1 MNPLPLL
8 YNRLLALLLTSLLL
22 AGCTESAPP
31 LALGTLERDRI
42 TLSATAAEIIV
53 SQPVVEGSLVAV
65 GDLLVQLD
73 TTLQQ
78 SVVAGL
84 EAEVAQQQARLA
96 ELQSGAR
103 TEELAAA
110 SARVDT
116 ARAVLQE
123 SERDLARSS
132 TLVAQG
138 VGIQAEMETLESR
151 RASNAARLRDAEAQ
165 LQLLQAGT
173 RSEALL
179 QAEAQ
184 VATTSARL
192 VTARQQLA
200 NLAIVATRAGTLD
213 SLPWQTGER
222 VAVGQPLAILL
233 AEGAPYARVYL
244 PEASRAILATG
255 ANLVV
260 HVDGFAQPYTGTIR
274 WIAQEPAFTP
284 YYALNSTERSRLVWL
299 AEVQLPASAADL
311 PAGLPAQVELP

>member
-1 MNPLPLL
+1 MNPLPFL
-8 YNRLLALLLTSLLL
+8 YHRTLPLLLACLLL
-22 AGCTESAPP
+22 AGCSEPAPP

-42 TLSATAAEIIV
+42 TLSATAAELIT
-53 SQPVVEGSLVAV
+53 SQPVAEGSVVAA

-84 EAEVAQQQARLA
+84 EAEVAQQQARLN
-96 ELQSGAR
+96 ELQNGAR

-110 SARVDT
+110 TARVDA

-123 SERDLARSS
+123 SERDLARST

-138 VGIQAEMETLESR
+138 VGAQAEMETLESR
-151 RASNAARLRDAEAQ
+151 RASNAARLRDAQAQ

-184 VATTSARL
+184 LATTSARL

-200 NLAIVATRAGTLD
+200 NLSIVATRAGTLD

-233 AEGAPYARVYL
+233 AEGAPHARVYL
-244 PEASRAILATG
+244 PEASRAALATG

-260 HVDGFAQPYTGTIR
+260 HVDGFTQPYTGTIR
-274 WIAQEPAFTP
+274 WISQEPAFTP